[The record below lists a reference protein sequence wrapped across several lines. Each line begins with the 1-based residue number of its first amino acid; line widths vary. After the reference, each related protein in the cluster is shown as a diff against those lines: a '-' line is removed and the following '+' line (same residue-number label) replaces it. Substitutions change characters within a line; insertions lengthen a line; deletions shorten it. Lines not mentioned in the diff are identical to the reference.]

1 LISGVFFCLKPAQP
15 FSEGRFFFA
24 GARFSNKYN
33 RRTQREDFEHPRAF
47 LRSKGRSFFADRRF
61 YFAKCQEGTSK
72 FSARKAGVPK
82 KQIERFKRA
91 KPQRKQA

>member
-1 LISGVFFCLKPAQP
+1 LISGVFFCLKLAQP

-47 LRSKGRSFFADRRF
+47 LRSKGRSFFAIGVFILPSVRR
-61 YFAKCQEGTSK
+61 ELINP
-72 FSARKAGVPK
+72 VPG
-82 KQIERFKRA
+82 KQVYQKSR
-91 KPQRKQA
+91 